1 MKVLSVIGTLFPKFR
16 KLQKFGCFTENSAN
30 SKQVANEQQTENKQE
45 EYFFYREV
53 QLNKLFPRIKIS
65 HSLA

>member
-30 SKQVANEQQTENKQE
+30 SKQVTNEQQTENKQE
-45 EYFFYREV
+45 EYFFIDNVYIYQFGTIV
-53 QLNKLFPRIKIS
+53 VL
-65 HSLA
+65 